1 MANKFLIPNFNFA
14 AWTVKQF
21 LNPQLLLAK
30 RWQPYLLTMR
40 LLLILTTFLL
50 FTFCGQTVKQDMSI
64 AMTTNSACD
73 SVKKDFNNKLKEITW
88 DEDQSNDK
96 LIAADFFN
104 KYLKDIREFKTKNE
118 HMDLYYHS
126 IPDIQ
131 TEKCLVIIKSV
142 FKYDQ
147 YSYSYQL
154 VNIGEQP
161 KVLFELA
168 ALENYPDGQ
177 RRVKSIFLDDKTL
190 RTTKVTEF
198 LGDYDDELDK
208 YEMITDSLNLTYKF
222 QDNSFLLTK
231 KDSIRTTKK

>member
-1 MANKFLIPNFNFA
+1 
-14 AWTVKQF
+14 
-21 LNPQLLLAK
+21 
-30 RWQPYLLTMR
+30 MR
-40 LLLILTTFLL
+40 LQIILTTFLL
-50 FTFCGQTVKQDMSI
+50 FTSCGQTVKQDITS
-64 AMTTNSACD
+64 AMTANFACD

-88 DEDQSNDK
+88 DEDEDQSNDK
-96 LIAADFFN
+96 LIADDFFN

-118 HMDLYYHS
+118 YMDLYYHS

-147 YSYSYQL
+147 DSYSYQL
-154 VNIGEQP
+154 VDIGEEP

-177 RRVKSIFLDDKTL
+177 RRIKSIFLDDKTL
-190 RTTKVTEF
+190 RTTKVTES
-198 LGDYDDELDK
+198 LGDYDDESDK

-222 QDNSFLLTK
+222 RDNSFLLTK
-231 KDSIRTTKK
+231 RDSIRTTKK